1 VVECVECVNWLGRRR
16 AQWAPLA
23 PLAEAPTASSL
34 TARPRADPGKPVLD
48 LPGRG
53 FKIPKF
59 GSACRPCARVRLRA
73 CMCVSPTQTYS
84 WPRRRYVSTPHTRAQ
99 RAAGERFVP
108 SPALPEPEHLHL
120 QVQPTFTYH
129 TGILLY
135 IPLGT
140 VLAVPII
147 PQLILFPFLV
157 ALFLLP
163 GSRLLP
169 EATFLYLL
177 LPTSNCFPRTCWCL
191 LLLRPLLSPRY
202 LPAAVAAAVPLLL
215 VCCGVHNAIPLLFPR
230 FCGCCDRCTRHP
242 FRAHPLPPGALR
254 RQQSNISNG
263 SL

>member
-147 PQLILFPFLV
+147 PQLILFPFPV

-163 GSRLLP
+163 GSRL
-169 EATFLYLL
+169 A
-177 LPTSNCFPRTCWCL
+177 SNCMPVSHPNPNPNPKLPFYHYYYLQVTASLAPAGACCSYGRFFPPGTF
-191 LLLRPLLSPRY
+191 PLLS
-202 LPAAVAAAVPLLL
+202 L
-215 VCCGVHNAIPLLFPR
+215 PR
-230 FCGCCDRCTRHP
+230 FRFC
-242 FRAHPLPPGALR
+242 
-254 RQQSNISNG
+254 
-263 SL
+263 